1 MDYSDG
7 FNRSSNFG
15 IKQLGNDKVLIQIPF
30 RSSSWEKE
38 YNINEPINKI
48 LNDFKVENGI
58 DIPDDYLKK
67 LKINKNSL
75 NVTDKIKIFLES
87 DLMASYLVGKPFNN
101 PFEVFIFNKNNKI
114 LNIQTFDN
122 EQIKSMELNDYGASS
137 AYCNGNNH
145 LYISGGETCDNQ
157 IIDKFFDIDLK
168 NNNIDGPY
176 DISPKKNHSMVF
188 IPPEKVFIVGGNDQK
203 TFYFNTKQKQIIY
216 LKDLNIMRTEPALQV
231 IGNFLY
237 CFDNVNK
244 ADNEQISFEKIN
256 IENPDAEW
264 ELIYPNINQAK
275 FPQKFF
281 AVSKD
286 NKNENIIF
294 LGGNMDDNM
303 DSNELK
309 NFKYNIEAN
318 LIEQTN
324 IPFHDFNYKEKTF
337 LTYNKNVDYLLPDFN
352 RQHPE
357 VTFYV
362 KNKERFEKINYLPT
376 EINENNNYI
385 QKNKYNERNYDFN
398 MPGIQST
405 NIETQ
410 IKTNM
415 KNNFGYK
422 NLNGIEE
429 PDFNNIIDLQ
439 KNNIKINLEPTL
451 NEPEIEPNIG
461 DQQIVIDIPNQI
473 NGFNKGIKIDKMNI
487 NLSEEEKNSEYLP
500 TLKEK
505 LIYNNSFHLIKN
517 PNNTIP
523 TKYEFDKFHSSVN
536 DPGNEIKPVK
546 RSQINFE
553 EEKLPE
559 NIGYGFNLLKPKEP
573 TSINPEIPIIKG
585 DIKIE
590 GENDGGT
597 MEPNIH
603 MPKPGGIDL
612 NDIKSQTGQ
621 KNIDIDVG
629 LVNAKLNE
637 KNNKIKGNLE
647 IDADIEPKINKKKGI
662 DTNIQG
668 ETMNIKGTDFKIKGE
683 KPNLKIKNNIE
694 AKQNLAFLE
703 GGTIIGDKESHSKD
717 KKFNLYGII
726 TGTNDY
732 KPNNINIDIPNI
744 KHNGGEIEIDTPSI
758 ANPNLKIDG
767 KIPNYQL
774 EKQGIN
780 INSGLNG
787 PKISGKGPNI
797 DIKSPGLNF
806 PTPNINIETNGI
818 ENNIGLPN
826 LDNQVEI
833 KGQDLKSP
841 EFEINEK
848 DLNIKNLKINLQIDS
863 NLPEVKA
870 NIPKVES
877 KKAGI
882 EINENLNVD
891 FNKPKIGIKVDEKD
905 MKIKGPNINVEGE
918 VPKIPKPESGFNLTG
933 IIPGNAD
940 LEGFNIKGSRRLYG
954 SNMNIEIPDKNIKRP
969 RLIIDPIDGD
979 LKGSR
984 RLDFNMNNNM
994 NPGNINADINTL
1006 KLKTNL
1012 DMKGNIK
1019 GPKINDPKLNMDI
1032 KLPETKKPDINIKK
1046 DGIYEKI
1053 TGIIPG
1059 LDAHSPKIN
1068 VEIPKAEI
1076 GGNINGLGN
1085 VNIDKPNLN
1094 INGPKIEGDK
1104 NIDIKINKPDLN
1116 IPSGEL
1122 NLKGPKVALPNY
1134 EMKGEIAG
1142 MDINKP
1148 KLDVQGGDLSVKGPK
1163 VDIPKIEKGN
1173 INGPNINIKGKLP
1186 EVKSPDLNIKGKK
1199 EFIMSG
1205 IIIGKKEIKK
1215 PKINVPG
1222 MSVDGNLK
1230 GPQIKIPNVDIKQP
1244 NLELGVKN
1252 KELELNNN
1260 IKDINI
1266 NGPELNIPSG
1276 KINLTGK
1283 TPNMDINAKIPDVD
1297 INKPNMDINAKI
1309 PGVDINKPEIDLNA
1323 KIPDVDI
1330 NKPNIDINAK
1340 IPNIDMDINKPNID
1354 INPKI
1359 PNVDMNID
1367 KPNIDINPKI
1377 PNVDINKP
1385 EIDLN
1390 AEIPNVDINK
1400 PNVDINAKI
1409 PNLKLDKPK
1418 LDANY
1423 NLSGEIGGNIPNINS
1438 PRIDLPSGD
1447 LNLNGNIDGKDIKIP
1462 NVDVSVKKPDLK
1474 GINLNTNLP
1483 NVDINKNRNIKFEG
1497 EIKGNK
1503 PNIEIPKVDKE
1514 FKMSGIIQ
1522 GYNSNDINIKGPRRM
1537 INIEPPEMNIKS
1549 SKLHLDQPDFNIKGS
1564 RRLDIPDPNLNL
1576 KGSRNLNTQI
1586 NPPQINI
1593 PSGNVNIKGPN
1604 IYDPKLKDLDIKG
1617 GNINID
1623 GKIPNI
1629 KPPDLNIKGKNEIIF
1644 DSGIIIGKKEIKKPK
1659 INVPGMSV
1667 DGNLKGPQIKIPN
1680 VDIKQPNLELG
1691 VKNKELELNN
1701 NIKDININGP
1711 ELNIPSGKINL
1722 TGKTPNM
1729 DINAKIPDVDINKP
1743 NMDINA
1749 KIPGVDINKPEIDLN
1764 AKIPDVDINKPNID
1778 INAKIPN
1785 IDMDINKPNID
1796 INPKIPNVDMN
1807 IDKPNIDINPK
1818 IPNVDINKPEIDL
1831 NAEIP
1836 NVDINKPNVDINA
1849 KIPNLK
1855 LDKPKLDA
1863 NYNLSGEIGG
1873 NIPNINS
1880 PRIDLPSGDL
1890 NLNGNIDGKDIKIP
1904 NVDVSVKKPDLKGI
1918 NLNTNLPNVDIN
1930 KNRNIKFEGEIKG
1943 NKPNIEI
1950 PKVDKEFKMSGIIQ
1964 GYNSNDINIKGPR
1977 RMINIEPPEMN
1988 IKSSKLHLDQPD
2000 FNIKGSRRLDIPD
2013 PNLNLKGSR
2022 ILYNTEINS
2031 KNKIPNN
2038 NVQLDVNSPKIEI
2051 NSGNINLKHN
2061 KPEIKDG
2068 KNGVLI
2074 TGIIEGDKTYSKNTK
2089 VNVNV
2094 PNFEIKGKLE
2104 QPNNLE
2110 KKELQSG
2117 VIPSSKNDKNVN
2129 IEIKNY
2135 NLLTDQNIDIK
2146 MPTANITNP
2155 SNDIN
2160 NNIEVKLP
2168 EVDVNLNA
2176 KNNNEIIS
2184 GLNIGNE
2191 NNENVIDI
2199 ELQKEENNLDSGK
2212 KEQNNNLFNIN
2223 INSNIGD
2230 NFASLED
2237 SNIRSSQYAKK
2248 KNKGLPLVGKIN
2260 TNFKAS
2266 KIDVGGKFD
2275 ANNIDVSNMKSA
2287 NVGVGGEK
2295 MGERIIE

>member
-324 IPFHDFNYKEKTF
+324 ISFHDFNYKEKTF

-603 MPKPGGIDL
+603 MPKPGRIDL
-612 NDIKSQTGQ
+612 NDMNINSQTGQ
-621 KNIDIDVG
+621 NKLNIDVG
-629 LVNAKLNE
+629 LINAKLNE
-637 KNNKIKGNLE
+637 KNNKINGNLE
-647 IDADIEPKINKKKGI
+647 IGTDIEPIINIKKGI

-668 ETMNIKGTDFKIKGE
+668 ESMNIKGTDFKIKGE

-848 DLNIKNLKINLQIDS
+848 DLNIKNPKINLQIDS
-863 NLPEVKA
+863 NLPEVKE

-1260 IKDINI
+1260 IKGINI

-1283 TPNMDINAKIPDVD
+1283 TPKVDINAKIPDVD

-1367 KPNIDINPKI
+1367 KPNIDIDAKI

-1423 NLSGEIGGNIPNINS
+1423 NLSGEIGGN
-1438 PRIDLPSGD
+1438 
-1447 LNLNGNIDGKDIKIP
+1447 
-1462 NVDVSVKKPDLK
+1462 
-1474 GINLNTNLP
+1474 
-1483 NVDINKNRNIKFEG
+1483 
-1497 EIKGNK
+1497 
-1503 PNIEIPKVDKE
+1503 
-1514 FKMSGIIQ
+1514 M
-1522 GYNSNDINIKGPRRM
+1522 
-1537 INIEPPEMNIKS
+1537 
-1549 SKLHLDQPDFNIKGS
+1549 
-1564 RRLDIPDPNLNL
+1564 
-1576 KGSRNLNTQI
+1576 
-1586 NPPQINI
+1586 
-1593 PSGNVNIKGPN
+1593 
-1604 IYDPKLKDLDIKG
+1604 
-1617 GNINID
+1617 
-1623 GKIPNI
+1623 
-1629 KPPDLNIKGKNEIIF
+1629 
-1644 DSGIIIGKKEIKKPK
+1644 
-1659 INVPGMSV
+1659 
-1667 DGNLKGPQIKIPN
+1667 
-1680 VDIKQPNLELG
+1680 
-1691 VKNKELELNN
+1691 
-1701 NIKDININGP
+1701 
-1711 ELNIPSGKINL
+1711 
-1722 TGKTPNM
+1722 
-1729 DINAKIPDVDINKP
+1729 
-1743 NMDINA
+1743 
-1749 KIPGVDINKPEIDLN
+1749 
-1764 AKIPDVDINKPNID
+1764 
-1778 INAKIPN
+1778 
-1785 IDMDINKPNID
+1785 
-1796 INPKIPNVDMN
+1796 
-1807 IDKPNIDINPK
+1807 
-1818 IPNVDINKPEIDL
+1818 
-1831 NAEIP
+1831 
-1836 NVDINKPNVDINA
+1836 
-1849 KIPNLK
+1849 
-1855 LDKPKLDA
+1855 
-1863 NYNLSGEIGG
+1863 
-1873 NIPNINS
+1873 PNINS

-2110 KKELQSG
+2110 KKELLSG

-2275 ANNIDVSNMKSA
+2275 ANNIDVSNIKSA

>member
-1 MDYSDG
+1 MDFSDG

-523 TKYEFDKFHSSVN
+523 TKYEFDKFHSSAN

-848 DLNIKNLKINLQIDS
+848 DLNIKNPKINLQIDS

-891 FNKPKIGIKVDEKD
+891 FNKTKIGIKVDEKD

-1019 GPKINDPKLNMDI
+1019 DPKINDPKLNMDI

-1186 EVKSPDLNIKGKK
+1186 EVKSPDLNNKGKK

-1215 PKINVPG
+1215 PNINVPG

-1323 KIPDVDI
+1323 KIPG
-1330 NKPNIDINAK
+1330 
-1340 IPNIDMDINKPNID
+1340 
-1354 INPKI
+1354 
-1359 PNVDMNID
+1359 
-1367 KPNIDINPKI
+1367 
-1377 PNVDINKP
+1377 
-1385 EIDLN
+1385 
-1390 AEIPNVDINK
+1390 VDINK
-1400 PNVDINAKI
+1400 PNVDI
-1409 PNLKLDKPK
+1409 
-1418 LDANY
+1418 
-1423 NLSGEIGGNIPNINS
+1423 
-1438 PRIDLPSGD
+1438 
-1447 LNLNGNIDGKDIKIP
+1447 
-1462 NVDVSVKKPDLK
+1462 
-1474 GINLNTNLP
+1474 
-1483 NVDINKNRNIKFEG
+1483 
-1497 EIKGNK
+1497 
-1503 PNIEIPKVDKE
+1503 
-1514 FKMSGIIQ
+1514 
-1522 GYNSNDINIKGPRRM
+1522 
-1537 INIEPPEMNIKS
+1537 
-1549 SKLHLDQPDFNIKGS
+1549 
-1564 RRLDIPDPNLNL
+1564 
-1576 KGSRNLNTQI
+1576 
-1586 NPPQINI
+1586 
-1593 PSGNVNIKGPN
+1593 
-1604 IYDPKLKDLDIKG
+1604 
-1617 GNINID
+1617 
-1623 GKIPNI
+1623 
-1629 KPPDLNIKGKNEIIF
+1629 
-1644 DSGIIIGKKEIKKPK
+1644 
-1659 INVPGMSV
+1659 
-1667 DGNLKGPQIKIPN
+1667 
-1680 VDIKQPNLELG
+1680 
-1691 VKNKELELNN
+1691 
-1701 NIKDININGP
+1701 
-1711 ELNIPSGKINL
+1711 
-1722 TGKTPNM
+1722 
-1729 DINAKIPDVDINKP
+1729 
-1743 NMDINA
+1743 
-1749 KIPGVDINKPEIDLN
+1749 N

-2022 ILYNTEINS
+2022 ILYNTQINS

-2061 KPEIKDG
+2061 KPGIKDG